1 MPTVVLIFFASLLFA
16 VGATPVAR
24 RVAFALGILDQP
36 SARKVHSSPV
46 PLLGGVAIYVAFIAA
61 LLLFSDA
68 FYVNQVIGILL
79 GATWVSFLGIWDDW
93 RTLRPA
99 AKLAGQFLSIAILI
113 LTGVQVAFLR
123 DPFLNIVVTAA
134 WVVGITNAV
143 NFLDNMDGLSG
154 GVAAIA
160 SAWFLVLS
168 LMNGQLLVAPFAAAL
183 LGGSLGFL
191 VYNFNPARIFMGDA
205 GSLFLGFMLAAVGLK
220 LRFPDHPDTI
230 TWMIPI
236 LVLGV
241 PVLDMTLVTISRLRR
256 HVNPWTT
263 AGKDHLSH
271 RLVTLGLSHRRAVL
285 TIYGLCAISG
295 VLAFVVQY
303 ASLAVAYT
311 ILGLALLAGAA
322 IIFFFERMTPVDS
335 YASSSPVGH

>member
-1 MPTVVLIFFASLLFA
+1 MPTILLIFFASLLFA
-16 VGATPVAR
+16 VTATPLAR

-36 SARKVHSSPV
+36 SARKVHTSPV

-68 FYVNQVIGILL
+68 FYVNQVVGILL

-99 AKLAGQFLSIAILI
+99 IKLLGQFVAIAILI
-113 LTGVQVAFLR
+113 ATGVQVEFLR
-123 DPFLNIVVTAA
+123 NPLLNAFVTTA
-134 WVVGITNAV
+134 WLVGITNAV

-154 GVAAIA
+154 GVVAIA

-168 LMNGQLLVAPFAAAL
+168 LLNGQFLVAPFAAAL
-183 LGGSLGFL
+183 LGASLGFL

-220 LRFPDHPDTI
+220 LRFPGLSDTT

-236 LVLGV
+236 FVLGI
-241 PVLDMTLVTISRLRR
+241 PILDMSLVTLSRLRR

-271 RLVTLGLSHRRAVL
+271 RLVALGLSNRSAVL
-285 TIYGLCAISG
+285 TIYGLCILSG
-295 VLAFVVQY
+295 ALGFAVQY
-303 ASLAVAYT
+303 ASFELAIGLLALAVT
-311 ILGLALLAGAA
+311 AGAL
-322 IIFFFERMTPVDS
+322 IILYFEKK
-335 YASSSPVGH
+335 ALQ